1 MAAQNLPT
9 QQTVVQD
16 VGERPLVL
24 RSDVRGPM
32 KELSF
37 LRRALVL
44 AELAMISY
52 NDEAEARRAATAIGF
67 PDAEL
72 FDNDGSQAFR
82 FRNAHDC
89 VVACRGT
96 EASEWN
102 DLRADANATLAVVG
116 ALGKVHSGFNREV
129 DDLWP
134 MLESLLRDNE
144 LPLWFC
150 GHSLGG
156 GMATICASRCIQS
169 AIKSNPEE
177 LHTFGSPRCGDRR
190 YCRQRGLRHYRWVH
204 NNDIVTRVPP
214 AWMGYRH
221 GGEEVYLDRH
231 GRIRKLTGVL
241 RSRDRW
247 QGFVSGLL
255 KGSIDQLADHS
266 IHHYANHIAKAVE
279 QEDVRV
285 GRGQAAAPGS
295 AFTVRDE
302 QPGEEQKNEASGSR

>member
-1 MAAQNLPT
+1 MALPHAT
-9 QQTVVQD
+9 VQD

-32 KELSF
+32 KELTF

-52 NDEAEARRAATAIGF
+52 NDEREARRAAAAVGF

-82 FRNAHDC
+82 FRNDHDC

-96 EASEWN
+96 EPNEWN
-102 DLRADANATLAVVG
+102 DLKADANAAMAVVG
-116 ALGKVHSGFNREV
+116 TIGKVHSGFNTEV

-134 MLESLLRDNE
+134 MLEDLLRDNDR
-144 LPLWFC
+144 LVWFC

-156 GMATICASRCIQS
+156 AMATICASRCILS
-169 AIKSNPEE
+169 SIKSNPEE
-177 LHTFGSPRCGDRR
+177 LHTFGSPRVGCRR
-190 YCRQRGLRHYRWVH
+190 YVRQPGLRHFRWVH

-214 AWMGYRH
+214 PWMGYRH
-221 GGEEVYLDRH
+221 GGEEIYLDRH
-231 GRIRKLTGVL
+231 GRIRKLSGVL

-247 QGFVSGLL
+247 RGFVGGLL
-255 KGSIDQLADHS
+255 KGSLDPFSDHS
-266 IHHYANHIAKAVE
+266 IHLYTAHIAAAVE
-279 QEDVRV
+279 DEDVKLR
-285 GRGQAAAPGS
+285 RGQAAVTGAALVIPNQADS
-295 AFTVRDE
+295 SERDE
-302 QPGEEQKNEASGSR
+302 HVPAPQ